1 MGGSR
6 ADKRWADGIWRKA
19 PGAEKK
25 PGPDQEALAEQLYV
39 SRTAISKWE
48 SGRGYPSIDS
58 LKAIAGYFS
67 VSLDE
72 LLSSDAILT
81 IAEADQK
88 RLERRSRALVFGLLD
103 CSAGLL
109 LFLPFFGER
118 TGAAVRAVL
127 LLSLAPAEACIK
139 PILLAAVILLM
150 LCGIAALALQNVG
163 PVIWQRGKDRLSLG
177 LSTASVLLFIACT
190 QPYAAVF
197 TFVLL
202 IIKAL
207 LLIKWA

>member
-1 MGGSR
+1 MEFGEKLQ
-6 ADKRWADGIWRKA
+6 ALRK
-19 PGAEKK
+19 GR
-25 PGPDQEALAEQLYV
+25 DLTQEALAEQLYV

-81 IAEADQK
+81 IAEEDQK
-88 RLERRSRALVFGLLD
+88 RQERRSRALVFGLLD

-118 TGAAVRAVL
+118 TGATVKAVS
-127 LLSLAPAEACIK
+127 LLSLAPAEACIQ
-139 PILLAAVILLM
+139 PILLAAVILLT

-163 PVIWQRGKDRLSLG
+163 PIIWQRGKDRLSLG

>member
-1 MGGSR
+1 MEFGEKLQALRKSR
-6 ADKRWADGIWRKA
+6 NLT
-19 PGAEKK
+19 
-25 PGPDQEALAEQLYV
+25 QEALAEQLYV

-118 TGAAVRAVL
+118 TGAAVRAVS

-139 PILLAAVILLM
+139 PILFTAVILLM

-197 TFVLL
+197 TFALL

>member
-1 MGGSR
+1 MEFGEKLQALRKSR
-6 ADKRWADGIWRKA
+6 DLT
-19 PGAEKK
+19 
-25 PGPDQEALAEQLYV
+25 QEALAEQLYV

>member
-1 MGGSR
+1 MEFGEKLQALRKSR
-6 ADKRWADGIWRKA
+6 NLT
-19 PGAEKK
+19 
-25 PGPDQEALAEQLYV
+25 QEALAEQLYV

-81 IAEADQK
+81 IAEEDQK
-88 RLERRSRALVFGLLD
+88 RQERRSRALVFGLLD

-118 TGAAVRAVL
+118 TGTMVRAVS
-127 LLSLAPAEACIK
+127 LLSLAPAEACIQ

-163 PVIWQRGKDRLSLG
+163 PVIWQRSKDRLSLG

>member
-1 MGGSR
+1 MEFGEKLQALRKSR
-6 ADKRWADGIWRKA
+6 DLT
-19 PGAEKK
+19 
-25 PGPDQEALAEQLYV
+25 QEALAEQLYV
-39 SRTAISKWE
+39 SRTTISKWE

-118 TGAAVRAVL
+118 TGAAVRAVS

-139 PILLAAVILLM
+139 PVLFAAVILLM

>member
-1 MGGSR
+1 MEFGEKLQ
-6 ADKRWADGIWRKA
+6 ALRK
-19 PGAEKK
+19 GRNLT
-25 PGPDQEALAEQLYV
+25 QEALAEQLYV

-81 IAEADQK
+81 IAEEDQK
-88 RLERRSRALVFGLLD
+88 RQERRSRALVFGLLD

-118 TGAAVRAVL
+118 TGATVKAVS
-127 LLSLAPAEACIK
+127 LLSLAPAEACIQ
-139 PILLAAVILLM
+139 PILLAAVILLT

>member
-1 MGGSR
+1 MEFGEKLQALRKSR
-6 ADKRWADGIWRKA
+6 NLT
-19 PGAEKK
+19 
-25 PGPDQEALAEQLYV
+25 QEALAEQLYV

-81 IAEADQK
+81 IAEEDQK
-88 RLERRSRALVFGLLD
+88 RRERHSRTLVFGLLD

-118 TGAAVRAVL
+118 TGATVKAVS
-127 LLSLAPAEACIK
+127 LLSLAPAEACIQ
-139 PILLAAVILLM
+139 PILLAAVILLT

-163 PVIWQRGKDRLSLG
+163 PVIWQRSKDRLSLG

-190 QPYAAVF
+190 QPYAGVF

>member
-1 MGGSR
+1 MEFGEKLQALRKSR
-6 ADKRWADGIWRKA
+6 NLT
-19 PGAEKK
+19 
-25 PGPDQEALAEQLYV
+25 QEALAEQLYV

-67 VSLDE
+67 ISLDE

-81 IAEADQK
+81 IAEEDQK
-88 RLERRSRALVFGLLD
+88 RRERHSRALVFGLLD

-118 TGAAVRAVL
+118 TGTAVRAVS
-127 LLSLAPAEACIK
+127 LLSLAPAEACIQ
-139 PILLAAVILLM
+139 PILLAAVILLT

-190 QPYAAVF
+190 QPYAGVF

>member
-1 MGGSR
+1 MEFGEKLQALRKSR
-6 ADKRWADGIWRKA
+6 NLT
-19 PGAEKK
+19 
-25 PGPDQEALAEQLYV
+25 QEALAEQLYV

-81 IAEADQK
+81 IAEEDQK
-88 RLERRSRALVFGLLD
+88 RRERHSRTLVFGLLD

-118 TGAAVRAVL
+118 TGATVKAVS
-127 LLSLAPAEACIK
+127 LLSLAPAEACIQS
-139 PILLAAVILLM
+139 ILLAAVILLT

-163 PVIWQRGKDRLSLG
+163 PVIWQRSKDRLSLG

-190 QPYAAVF
+190 QPYAGVF